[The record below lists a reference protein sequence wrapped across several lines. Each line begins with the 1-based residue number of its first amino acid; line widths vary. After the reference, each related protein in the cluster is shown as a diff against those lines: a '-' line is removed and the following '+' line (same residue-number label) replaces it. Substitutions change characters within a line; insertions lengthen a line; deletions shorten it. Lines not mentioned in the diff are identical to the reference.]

1 MQYFC
6 SRSKQVLGTLKYWNM
21 LVGSSCNSCQCIKA
35 WIPHFCL
42 VACIPSANLAL
53 AKFHLWLW
61 LHATTFFL
69 FRLLPWLTFFTAFLF
84 FYYTLELN
92 LSSIAMCSSIFLAK
106 FQTISYNFSSLA
118 YLVQL
123 PVSISYFIP
132 NVFPCFISSGWF
144 CYPFSRCNSEYYSG
158 HVPTL
163 QSSHSRG
170 IHRTYERWSTSEWR
184 LLLRCTDMHW
194 DEAIDALSCV
204 FLVTTPIRHL
214 EHDVIFPVP
223 W

>member
-1 MQYFC
+1 MHQGLNSSFLFGCMYPFG
-6 SRSKQVLGTLKYWNM
+6 KFGLGK
-21 LVGSSCNSCQCIKA
+21 
-35 WIPHFCL
+35 
-42 VACIPSANLAL
+42 IPSLTLIAGNNNFSLPIVAL
-53 AKFHLWLW
+53 VDI
-61 LHATTFFL
+61 LHGL
-69 FRLLPWLTFFTAFLF
+69 PLLLLHSWVEPLLHRHVFICLPCKVP
-84 FYYTLELN
+84 N
-92 LSSIAMCSSIFLAK
+92 
-106 FQTISYNFSSLA
+106 ISYNFSSLA

-123 PVSISYFIP
+123 PVSNSYFIP

-170 IHRTYERWSTSEWR
+170 VHQTYERWSTSEWR

-204 FLVTTPIRHL
+204 FLVTTPIRHR

-223 W
+223 